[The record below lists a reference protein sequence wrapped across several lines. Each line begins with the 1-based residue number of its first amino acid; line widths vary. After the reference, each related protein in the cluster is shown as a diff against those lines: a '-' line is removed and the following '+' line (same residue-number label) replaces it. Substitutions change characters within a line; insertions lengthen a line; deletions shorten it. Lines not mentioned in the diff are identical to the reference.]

1 MKKLYA
7 LIFLLPF
14 YCLNTSILAKTPLD
28 DPTFIKID
36 EIERFLDEDSYLDFI
51 RSSIFQQPE
60 FKYAIALTSEQE
72 FNLKY
77 AKRQRF
83 PSISGNIINDESI
96 ERNIKDNQSVRKR
109 RDDSFDA
116 TVEIK
121 QPIYTGGKI
130 NSAIRAAISRTKS
143 SLVGKRTTISELIIE
158 ANEIYLSTASINF
171 IYNYAEN
178 LLNILKPYH
187 SRVKDRVSSGI
198 MDPVESALF
207 FVRYSQLETL
217 LYQLKSS
224 AENYNKKYA
233 LFFGN
238 NPSNQAFPIINIEK
252 SLIDLN
258 KKSYDVEVAEF
269 NYEESKENIKNVRS
283 DYLPSFGISAR
294 YTKYD
299 IDDNSNEDDIRGGLY
314 LSLPIFNFGRGT
326 AQINSAK
333 ASSIGYKNAIDVA
346 KKEDNIKES
355 QILTNFNN
363 AIDNRNNFLEAFNDT
378 ANQRKIIQERI
389 DISGFAANAFAE
401 VTFNEINQ
409 LQILLN
415 NESVILQG
423 YMMIMHQNQQL
434 VNMLR
439 IEF

>member
-1 MKKLYA
+1 MQKLY
-7 LIFLLPF
+7 LILFLLF
-14 YCLNTSILAKTPLD
+14 ICIINTTISANDFLNN
-28 DPTFIKID
+28 PTYIKIK
-36 EIERFLDEDSYLDFI
+36 EINGFLDEDSYLDII
-51 RSSIFQQPE
+51 RSSLFKQPE
-60 FKYAIALTSEQE
+60 FRYAIAKASEQE

-96 ERNIKDNQSVRKR
+96 DRNIKDNQSVRKR

-116 TVEIK
+116 TIEIK
-121 QPIYTGGKI
+121 QPVYNGGKI
-130 NSAIRAAISRTKS
+130 NSAIRAAISRTKGS
-143 SLVGKRTTISELIIE
+143 MVGKRTTISELILE

-171 IYNYAEN
+171 ISNYAQN

-187 SRVKDRVSSGI
+187 SKVKDRVSSGI

-224 AENYNKKYA
+224 AENYNKKYT

-238 NPSNQAFPIINIEK
+238 NPNNLTFPIINIEK
-252 SLIDLN
+252 SLINLN

-299 IDDNSNEDDIRGGLY
+299 IDDDSDEDDIRGGLY
-314 LSLPIFNFGRGT
+314 FSLPIFNFGRGT

-333 ASSIGYKNAIDVA
+333 AASVGYKNAIDVA
-346 KKEDNIKES
+346 KKEDNVKES
-355 QILTNFNN
+355 QILSNFNN
-363 AIDNRNNFLEAFNDT
+363 AIDNRNNYLEAFNDT
-378 ANQRKIIQERI
+378 AMQRKIIQERI

-409 LQILLN
+409 LQTLLN
-415 NESVILQG
+415 NEGAILQG

-434 VNMLR
+434 INKLK